1 MDILAKN
8 LLILASAGSGKTFQL
23 GNRVI
28 GLVARGV
35 APERIVALTFT
46 RKAAGEFADSVLTKL
61 ADAAASEAT
70 AAELRKDLALPD
82 ADFGEALERVVR
94 VLPRIMLGTMD
105 SFFAKVIRGFQYEM
119 GLTGGR
125 FDLLEG
131 ARAAAAR
138 DELLSSL
145 LGAAPAQRGGD
156 NEFLHAFRRAM
167 LGKEDLKVLDELR
180 EFVAEW
186 QGHYRAARNLAWGPD
201 LLAGAALGDWE
212 DRKQDL
218 LATVWQGLDAI
229 QTTDK
234 RQRAALEKALE
245 ALAAHAIGSGSL
257 GGANGLLES
266 MLAAVAAGGTGA
278 LGVKFYKDFE
288 IGGAAG
294 GALREAMEL
303 AAQCEMAA
311 ALQRTRAVREV
322 VAGFDALCEQRLRRR
337 GMLGFDDV
345 KFLMG
350 EWVNTE
356 EARLRREAVD
366 FRLDARYD
374 HWLLDEFQDTSRAD
388 WLGLVPLMDEA
399 AAAGEGSM
407 FIVGDRKQ
415 AIYAWRGGQ
424 VGLFDEVMRRYQGGL
439 EIEPMAESWRSCP
452 QVLELV
458 NKVCDNPELLQKL
471 FGEAADRWRWQK
483 HEAAAKLQTPANCGE
498 ARVEVVAG
506 KWAERLERL
515 AELLAELGIG
525 RRALSCGV
533 LVRNNKQV
541 REVAD
546 HLRAAG
552 FDVIEEGRREPA
564 KDNPVGIV
572 LGHLLKW
579 LADPAD
585 AFAREVIEMSPLAA
599 VLSERFGEPWHAVW
613 EGLSG
618 RAASVG
624 FAGMLEEVVDAC
636 WAGWSDFGRRRAGD
650 LLAALAALDAQG
662 GASVREAA
670 DRVERLEVSQSP
682 GVAAVQVMTIHKAK
696 GLGFE
701 VVVVP
706 DVPAEGIPQTQRFG
720 VAQGDGWI
728 SQTPPKWAR
737 DILPLMRDAEA
748 RWAADQRY
756 EAFCTLYVALTRAK
770 RGLYVLL
777 EPPSKSRD
785 EDRASLSNWLEQAL
799 GSSGEP
805 GVVYQSGAA
814 DWIDE
819 VPPTAKKDDAA
830 PPPPLGAGVM
840 RRERSTPS
848 SAQHQ
853 AAGTPLRQAASG
865 MRFGSAVH
873 AAFERVGWIDETPPG
888 LPDDDA
894 GRLVAGLLREAGLR
908 GTFER
913 SERNVELFCEQP
925 IDALIDGR
933 WLSGVIDRLH
943 VHRDA
948 AGAVTR
954 VEVIDFKTDA
964 LGSLDELVARHGAQ
978 MQAYREV
985 MERAFSGAKVEC
997 VLFSTY
1003 LKSLVSLAM
1012 AKARPLQ
1019 GIGVEN
1025 FLEKPASGRSP
1036 ARPQIGCGNAGS
1048 GLHTW

>member
-1 MDILAKN
+1 MNILAKN

-28 GLVARGV
+28 GLVVGGV

-46 RKAAGEFADSVLTKL
+46 RKAAGEFADAVLTKL
-61 ADAAASEAT
+61 AKAAASEVE
-70 AAELRKDLALPD
+70 AAGLRRELALPD
-82 ADFGEALERVVR
+82 ADFGEALERVLR

-105 SFFAKVIRGFQYEM
+105 GFFAKVIRGFQYEL

-138 DELLSSL
+138 DELLESV
-145 LGAAPAQRGGD
+145 LGAASVDGAGD
-156 NEFLHAFRRAM
+156 EFFHAFRRAM
-167 LGKEDLKVLDELR
+167 LGKEELRVLGGLR
-180 EFVAEW
+180 EFVDDW
-186 QGHYRAARNLAWGPD
+186 QGRYRAAREVAWGPEV
-201 LLAGAALGDWE
+201 LAVEALGAWE
-212 DRKQDL
+212 QNKHGL
-218 LATVWQGLDAI
+218 LATVWDGLDGI
-229 QTTDK
+229 KTTDK
-234 RQRAALEKALE
+234 RQRAALEKVLEKLE
-245 ALAAHAIGSGSL
+245 AHTIGSGSL
-257 GGANGLLES
+257 GSASGLLET
-266 MLAAVAAGGTGA
+266 LQAAVAEGGH
-278 LGVKFYKDFE
+278 GVLTVRFYKEFE

-294 GALREAMEL
+294 EALREAVEL
-303 AAQCEMAA
+303 AAHCEMAA
-311 ALQRTRAVREV
+311 ALQRTRALREV
-322 VAGFDALCEQRLRRR
+322 VAGFDALCEKKLRRR

-350 EWVNTE
+350 AWATSEK
-356 EARLRREAVD
+356 ARLGREAVD

-388 WLGLVPLMDEA
+388 WLGLLPLMDEA
-399 AAAGEGSM
+399 VGAEDGTM

-415 AIYAWRGGQ
+415 SIYAWRGGE
-424 VGLFDEVMRRYQGGL
+424 VGLFDEVRRRYQGGL
-439 EIEPMAESWRSCP
+439 ETEVMAESWRSCP
-452 QVLELV
+452 EVLALV
-458 NKVCDNPELLQKL
+458 NQVCGTQQLLQNL
-471 FGEAADRWRWQK
+471 FGDVADRWEWQE
-483 HEAAAKLQTPANCGE
+483 HVAAAKLQGLGMRGE

-515 AELLAELGIG
+515 VGLLVELGIG
-525 RRALSCGV
+525 RRGVSCGV

-585 AFAREVIEMSPLAA
+585 AFAWEVVEMSPLAA
-599 VLSERFGEPWHAVW
+599 VLRERFGTAWQALW

-618 RAASVG
+618 RASVVG
-624 FAGMLEEVVDAC
+624 FAGMLEELLEVC
-636 WAGWSDFGRRRAGD
+636 WDGWSDFGRRRAGD

-662 GASVREAA
+662 GATLREAA
-670 DRVERLEVSQSP
+670 DRVDRLEVSQSP

-696 GLGFE
+696 GLGFD
-701 VVVVP
+701 VVVLP
-706 DVPAEGIPQTQRFG
+706 DIPGEGIPQTQRFT

-737 DILPLMRDAEA
+737 NILPPMREAEA

-756 EAFCTLYVALTRAK
+756 EALCTLYVALTRAK

-777 EPPSKSRD
+777 EPPPKTRD

-805 GVVYQSGAA
+805 GIVYQSGSA
-814 DWIDE
+814 DWIDG
-819 VPPTAKKDDAA
+819 VPQTEKKADAEARPT
-830 PPPPLGAGVM
+830 LGVGVA
-840 RRERSTPS
+840 RRDRCTPS
-848 SAQHQ
+848 HTPTHQ
-853 AAGTPLRQAASG
+853 AASGPTRKTAAG

-873 AAFERVGWIDETPPG
+873 AAFERVGWIDETAPD
-888 LPDDDA
+888 LPDDEA
-894 GRLVAGLLREAGLR
+894 GHLVAGLLEISALR

-913 SERNVELFCEQP
+913 NGRNVDLFREQP

-964 LGSLDELVARHGAQ
+964 LGELSELVTRHGSQ

-985 MERAFSGAKVEC
+985 MERAFPGVPVEGLLC
-997 VLFSTY
+997 STH
-1003 LKSLVSLAM
+1003 LKTTVYT
-1012 AKARPLQ
+1012 K
-1019 GIGVEN
+1019 
-1025 FLEKPASGRSP
+1025 
-1036 ARPQIGCGNAGS
+1036 
-1048 GLHTW
+1048 